1 MPEVPAKEAAKTEP
15 GGDEMN
21 DDREREFWLQKRHA
35 LIIELDAIEERY
47 LPDKRAET
55 LAAREWLKA
64 KKRNRIES
72 TSV

>member
-1 MPEVPAKEAAKTEP
+1 MT
-15 GGDEMN
+15 
-21 DDREREFWLQKRHA
+21 DDSERRFWLEKRHA

-64 KKRNRIES
+64 RKRERVES
-72 TSV
+72 TQRS

>member
-1 MPEVPAKEAAKTEP
+1 
-15 GGDEMN
+15 MN
-21 DDREREFWLQKRHA
+21 NDSDREFWLQKRHA

-64 KKRNRIES
+64 QKRNRVES
-72 TSV
+72 TR

>member
-1 MPEVPAKEAAKTEP
+1 MPEMPAQEVATAEP
-15 GGDEMN
+15 GAPDVTN
-21 DDREREFWLQKRHA
+21 DDREFWLQKRHA

-64 KKRNRIES
+64 QKRNRVES
-72 TSV
+72 TRV